1 MGAGLLPSDV
11 FGVAANAA
19 FIAAGFTSRLLL
31 FNNSTG
37 AFVHRIDN
45 LKGWPSVRFCPDG
58 SHRMVISEDDGGR
71 VSVYGLDGECIR
83 SFGKGQLG
91 RPMDVEFETSG
102 DILIVD
108 RRNNK
113 IGVFSEEGVLL
124 REFVGPPLF
133 DSPTALAMRNGR
145 LYVLNSRNVQIL
157 E

>member
-1 MGAGLLPSDV
+1 MAVCLCTAWMASV
-11 FGVAANAA
+11 SAA
-19 FIAAGFTSRLLL
+19 L
-31 FNNSTG
+31 
-37 AFVHRIDN
+37 
-45 LKGWPSVRFCPDG
+45 VRASC
-58 SHRMVISEDDGGR
+58 
-71 VSVYGLDGECIR
+71 
-83 SFGKGQLG
+83 QLG